1 MLKKSNTTFFKI
13 RFIARIVS
21 SFIFE
26 TQQFKTLEQD
36 LVNVGQASPDSSGSR
51 FGGTVEV
58 RNLSATPA
66 IKIWGFIKVEGTL
79 RVFYLYK

>member
-1 MLKKSNTTFFKI
+1 LLKKSNTTFFKI

-36 LVNVGQASPDSSGSR
+36 LVNVGQASSR
-51 FGGTVEV
+51 FTG
-58 RNLSATPA
+58 NPA
-66 IKIWGFIKVEGTL
+66 QAGQWKFEIYQLLQPL
-79 RVFYLYK
+79 RYGVL